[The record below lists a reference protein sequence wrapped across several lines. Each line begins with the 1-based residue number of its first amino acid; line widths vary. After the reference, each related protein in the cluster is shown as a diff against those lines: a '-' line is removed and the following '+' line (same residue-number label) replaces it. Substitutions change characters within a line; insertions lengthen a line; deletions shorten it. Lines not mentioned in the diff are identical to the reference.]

1 MGLLLDTHAALWWL
15 ADSTAL
21 PREAKAAI
29 AGAVNGAGV
38 FFSSV
43 SILEVAEKSGR
54 RQVPPVA
61 TFVADMEASG
71 FRLLAFD
78 AQDAIAVEDLP
89 RIHGDPLDRAIAAQA
104 QRRQLTLMTN
114 DVYLA
119 QYPIAIYRL

>member
-1 MGLLLDTHAALWWL
+1 M
-15 ADSTAL
+15 ADATAL

-29 AGAVNGAGV
+29 AGAVNGEGV
-38 FFSSV
+38 FVSSV
-43 SILEVAEKSGR
+43 SVLEVAEKSGR
-54 RQVPPVA
+54 RQMPPAA

-78 AQDAIAVEDLP
+78 TQDAIAVEDLP

-104 QRRQLTLMTN
+104 QRRQLTLMTS
-114 DVYLA
+114 DQRLA

>member
-15 ADSTAL
+15 ADATAL

-29 AGAVNGAGV
+29 VGAVNGEGV
-38 FFSSV
+38 LVSSV
-43 SILEVAEKSGR
+43 SVLEVAEKSGR
-54 RQVPPVA
+54 RQMPPAA

-89 RIHGDPLDRAIAAQA
+89 RIHSDPLDRAIAAQA
-104 QRRQLTLMTN
+104 QRRQLTLMTS
-114 DVYLA
+114 DQRLA